1 MNIYISGL
9 SYGTNDADLTNL
21 FAEFGEVSS
30 AKVIFDRETG
40 RSRGFAFVEMP
51 NDTEGQKA
59 IDELNGVE
67 YDQKVISVSVARPRT
82 ERPYGVCPEVPF
94 PWYDVGNVEC
104 HGKFPVC
111 RPQLYLGVVQLGAV
125 NAEDVHVFAIVACL
139 DYNVVESV
147 YLLVIIGE
155 SYGTFLLQCNIHEM
169 EELVH
174 GFGK

>member
-67 YDQKVISVSVARPRT
+67 YDQKVGVEYDSKVISVSVARPRE
-82 ERPYGVCPEVPF
+82 ERPSNGSSR
-94 PWYDVGNVEC
+94 G
-104 HGKFPVC
+104 G
-111 RPQLYLGVVQLGAV
+111 
-125 NAEDVHVFAIVACL
+125 
-139 DYNVVESV
+139 YNNSRR
-147 YLLVIIGE
+147 Y
-155 SYGTFLLQCNIHEM
+155 
-169 EELVH
+169 
-174 GFGK
+174 